1 MNYKGYTGVLE
12 IDEESGILYGDV
24 VGLRDVITFQGETV
38 PEARQAFQDS
48 VDDYLEFCASRNEPP
63 EKPFSGK
70 FLVRIPSPLHR
81 RLVEEAHARRLSL
94 NALVER
100 TLAEA
105 FPTAREATAFEPPE
119 AGRKARTPKA
129 EVAGTGAVAGGKSKA
144 RGAARTS
151 RRAAGGG
158 VTPPA

>member
-1 MNYKGYTGVLE
+1 MMKYKGYTGVLE

-48 VDDYLEFCASRNEPP
+48 VDCFLELCASRNEPP
-63 EKPFSGK
+63 EKPFSGR
-70 FLVRIPSPLHR
+70 FLVRISSPLHR
-81 RLVEEAHARRLSL
+81 RLVEEAQARRLSL

-105 FPTAREATAFEPPE
+105 FPTAPGATEVEPE
-119 AGRKARTPKA
+119 AVRTKGTKPKVRKPKGA
-129 EVAGTGAVAGGKSKA
+129 VAGAVAGGKTKV
-144 RGAARTS
+144 RGAARAS
-151 RRAAGGG
+151 RRAAG
-158 VTPPA
+158 